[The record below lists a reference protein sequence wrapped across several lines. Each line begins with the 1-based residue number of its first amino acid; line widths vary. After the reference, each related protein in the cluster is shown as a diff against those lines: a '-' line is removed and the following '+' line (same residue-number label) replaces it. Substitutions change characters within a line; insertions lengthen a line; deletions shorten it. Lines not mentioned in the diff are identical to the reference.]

1 MEMLKGTVYKQCNG
15 HAIAAYG
22 STSKLPVM
30 PVYLLIAIAQ
40 CKAYQNRRST
50 TGTRR
55 VSVCFSKCCQSD
67 RDFAMHDFQLERG
80 EVDSVSI
87 HIVIQV
93 FIFIQAPLQK
103 QQ

>member
-1 MEMLKGTVYKQCNG
+1 MLKGTVYKQCNG

-30 PVYLLIAIAQ
+30 PVYLLIVIAQ
-40 CKAYQNRRST
+40 CKAYQNRQST

-103 QQ
+103 LQ